1 MLRSMYSGV
10 SGMKAHQA
18 KMDVIGNNI
27 ANVNTY
33 GFKSS
38 RTTFTEVYYQT
49 IKSASGATSNRGG
62 VNASQI
68 GYGASVNAVDVMHTR
83 TGFQMTDN
91 GMDVAIAGEGF
102 FQVQDPDGNIF
113 YTRAGLFRID
123 PAGNLVD
130 TNGNF
135 VLGVSGDPFGKAAS
149 YDPIRIMVPSSSPVV
164 PNAAETINGVTL
176 KVQASNPTKDGNVS
190 FNFMSDPTMA
200 IGEKVKAT
208 LSATGIQISLN
219 AIENFASI
227 DELNNLVNQAILEA
241 NGNKEHPAGRFSF
254 SVEPI
259 TAFPVGGLTGAE
271 IASTKYTPNLGSIA
285 NLSNGLPISLTGF
298 KISEIGNTFNMDTIN
313 NGPGTF
319 QIQRGTYDAASGT
332 FDDATPGDD
341 FSITFS
347 DGTNTYTRV
356 LQSNVTEPGK
366 IKLFGSSGDTSDY
379 VTIEHPGVNA
389 LKTYA
394 ATPDTSKSPAGPI
407 TSGDLFTA
415 AISVDANPSE
425 ASRALGFS
433 SKAIVLKEGTKGG
446 AQTVSD
452 LTNIGI
458 GADGVISAIHPQLG
472 LISIG
477 RIDLATFENPQGLIQ
492 QGNTYFAESPNSGKA
507 NLVNA
512 GTDGSGALSSGS
524 LEMSNVDLSKE
535 FADMIT
541 TQRGFQASSR
551 LITVSDEILNE
562 LVNLKR

>member
-49 IKSASGATSNRGG
+49 VKSASGATANRGG

-68 GYGASVNAVDVMHTR
+68 GYGASMNAVDVMHTR

-123 PAGNLVD
+123 PSGNLVD

-135 VLGVSGDPFGKAAS
+135 VLGVSGDPFGKAAG
-149 YDPIRIMVPSSSPVV
+149 YDKIQIMVPSSSPVV
-164 PNAAETINGVTL
+164 PNVTESINGVSI
-176 KVQASNPTKDGNVS
+176 KVAASNPTKDGNVS

-208 LSATGIQISLN
+208 ISATGIQISINPL
-219 AIENFASI
+219 EDFANIADFNS
-227 DELNNLVNQAILEA
+227 LVNQAITEA
-241 NGNKEHPAGRFSF
+241 NGNKPHPGGNFTF
-254 SVEPI
+254 TVEPAAKFLSPMKGSDI
-259 TAFPVGGLTGAE
+259 T
-271 IASTKYTPNLGSIA
+271 STKYTPTLGEVDG
-285 NLSNGLPISLTGF
+285 LSGLPAGLIF
-298 KISEIGNTFNMDTIN
+298 KSSTIGNTFQMDGTS
-313 NGPGTF
+313 TF
-319 QIQRGTYDAASGT
+319 QVTRNA
-332 FDDATPGDD
+332 GDN
-341 FSITFS
+341 FAITMS
-347 DGTNTYTRV
+347 DLNGNTYTGT
-356 LQSNVTEPGK
+356 LASSVTDTGK
-366 IKLFGSSGDTSDY
+366 IKLMGSSGDASDY
-379 VTIEHPGVNA
+379 IILEHPGVNSLVDWA
-389 LKTYA
+389 NNQLPPI
-394 ATPDTSKSPAGPI
+394 ATGILLGAGGFGVTATSSK
-407 TSGDLFTA
+407 
-415 AISVDANPSE
+415 
-425 ASRALGFS
+425 ASNALGFS
-433 SKAIVLKEGTKGG
+433 SKAIVLKEGTVGG

-452 LTNIGI
+452 LTNVGI

-477 RIDLATFENPQGLIQ
+477 RIDLATFENPQGLLQ

-507 NLVNA
+507 SLVNA

>member
-49 IKSASGATSNRGG
+49 VKSASGATANRGG

-68 GYGASVNAVDVMHTR
+68 GYGASMNAVDVMHTR

-123 PAGNLVD
+123 PSGNLVD

-135 VLGVSGDPFGKAAS
+135 VLGVSGDPFGKAAG
-149 YDPIRIMVPSSSPVV
+149 YDKIQIMVPSSSPVV
-164 PNAAETINGVTL
+164 PHVEESINGVSI
-176 KVQASNPTKDGNVS
+176 KVAASNPTKDGNVS

-208 LSATGIQISLN
+208 ISATGIQV
-219 AIENFASI
+219 SI
-227 DELNNLVNQAILEA
+227 NPLETFPSINEFNNLVNQAITEA
-241 NGNKEHPAGRFSF
+241 NGNKPHPGGNFTF
-254 SVEPI
+254 TVEPAAKFLPNMKGSDI
-259 TAFPVGGLTGAE
+259 T
-271 IASTKYTPNLGSIA
+271 STKYTPTLGEVVFNPTVLNELGLKFDTVGTTFLATGGSDLTVEYQAAPEGYAVTIGA
-285 NLSNGLPISLTGF
+285 YSNFIPA
-298 KISEIGNTFNMDTIN
+298 
-313 NGPGTF
+313 
-319 QIQRGTYDAASGT
+319 DAVGA
-332 FDDATPGDD
+332 
-341 FSITFS
+341 
-347 DGTNTYTRV
+347 
-356 LQSNVTEPGK
+356 GK
-366 IKLFGSSGDTSDY
+366 IKLSKDPVLHPNADPGDY
-379 VTIEHPGVNA
+379 IILEHPGFTT
-389 LKTYA
+389 LQDKRA
-394 ATPDTSKSPAGPI
+394 ATPALWPADVYSKTGN
-407 TSGDLFTA
+407 TA
-415 AISVDANPSE
+415 TASE
-425 ASRALGFS
+425 ASKALGFS
-433 SKAIVLKEGTKGG
+433 SKAIVLKEGTVGG

-452 LTNIGI
+452 LTNVGI

-477 RIDLATFENPQGLIQ
+477 RIDLATFENPQGLLQ

-507 NLVNA
+507 SLVNA

>member
-1 MLRSMYSGV
+1 MYSGV

-49 IKSASGATSNRGG
+49 VKSASGATANRGG

-68 GYGASVNAVDVMHTR
+68 GYGASMNAVDVMHTR

-102 FQVQDPDGNIF
+102 FQVQDADGNIF

-123 PAGNLVD
+123 PVGNLVD

-135 VLGVSGDPFGKAAS
+135 VLGVSGDPFGKAAG
-149 YDPIRIMVPSSSPVV
+149 YDKIQIMVPSSSPVV
-164 PNAAETINGVTL
+164 PHVEESINGVSI
-176 KVQASNPTKDGNVS
+176 KVAASNPTKDGNVS

-208 LSATGIQISLN
+208 ISATGIQVSINPLADFAGISD
-219 AIENFASI
+219 F
-227 DELNNLVNQAILEA
+227 NNLVNQAITEA
-241 NGNKEHPAGRFSF
+241 NGNKAHPGGNFTF
-254 SVEPI
+254 TVEPATKFLSSMKGSDI
-259 TAFPVGGLTGAE
+259 T
-271 IASTKYTPNLGSIA
+271 STKYTPNLG
-285 NLSNGLPISLTGF
+285 NVGF
-298 KISEIGNTFNMDTIN
+298 D
-313 NGPGTF
+313 
-319 QIQRGTYDAASGT
+319 
-332 FDDATPGDD
+332 
-341 FSITFS
+341 
-347 DGTNTYTRV
+347 
-356 LQSNVTEPGK
+356 SNVLNDVGLKFDTVGTTFTATGGSDLTVAYEAAPEGYRVTVGDYSNFIPADAVGAGK
-366 IKLFGSSGDTSDY
+366 IKLERTSASDAGDY
-379 VTIEHPGVNA
+379 IILEHPGFTTLEDKRA
-389 LKTYA
+389 S
-394 ATPDTSKSPAGPI
+394 ATPAWPAGGYQN
-407 TSGDLFTA
+407 TGNTVVA
-415 AISVDANPSE
+415 SE
-425 ASRALGFS
+425 ASKALGFS
-433 SKAIVLKEGTKGG
+433 SKAIVLKEGTVGG

-452 LTNIGI
+452 LTNVGI

-477 RIDLATFENPQGLIQ
+477 RIDLATFENPQGLLQ

>member
-49 IKSASGATSNRGG
+49 VKSASGATANRGG

-68 GYGASVNAVDVMHTR
+68 GYGASMNAVDVMHTR

-123 PAGNLVD
+123 PSGNLVD

-135 VLGVSGDPFGKAAS
+135 VLGVSGDPFGKAAG
-149 YDPIRIMVPSSSPVV
+149 YDKIQIMVPSSSPVV
-164 PNAAETINGVTL
+164 PHVEESINGVAIN
-176 KVQASNPTKDGNVS
+176 VRASNPTKDGNVS
-190 FNFMSDPTMA
+190 FNFMADPTMA

-208 LSATGIQISLN
+208 ISATGIQISLN
-219 AIENFASI
+219 ALETFTDINQFN
-227 DELNNLVNQAILEA
+227 DLVNQAITEA
-241 NGNKEHPAGRFSF
+241 NGNKPHPGGNFIITVDPAAKFS
-254 SVEPI
+254 SGI
-259 TAFPVGGLTGAE
+259 TGAE
-271 IASTKYTPNLGSIA
+271 IASTKYTPNLGTLDG
-285 NLSNGLPISLTGF
+285 LSTLPSQINF
-298 KISEIGNTFNMDTIN
+298 KLSSIGNTFS
-313 NGPGTF
+313 
-319 QIQRGTYDAASGT
+319 ASGASQ
-332 FDDATPGDD
+332 FQVHRDATNEYT
-341 FSITFS
+341 ITITN
-347 DGTNTYTRV
+347 GTNVYTGK
-356 LQSNVTEPGK
+356 LLSNATDAGK
-366 IKLFGSSGDTSDY
+366 IKLVNASGDPSDY
-379 VTIEHPGVNA
+379 IILEHPGVNTLTSYSDDPA
-389 LKTYA
+389 NNIAVGADILTPSHSVT
-394 ATPDTSKSPAGPI
+394 ATA
-407 TSGDLFTA
+407 
-415 AISVDANPSE
+415 SE
-425 ASRALGFS
+425 ASIALGFS
-433 SKAIVLKEGTKGG
+433 SKAIVLKEGTVGG

-452 LTNIGI
+452 LTNVGI

-477 RIDLATFENPQGLIQ
+477 RIDLATFENPQGLLQ

-507 NLVNA
+507 SLVNA